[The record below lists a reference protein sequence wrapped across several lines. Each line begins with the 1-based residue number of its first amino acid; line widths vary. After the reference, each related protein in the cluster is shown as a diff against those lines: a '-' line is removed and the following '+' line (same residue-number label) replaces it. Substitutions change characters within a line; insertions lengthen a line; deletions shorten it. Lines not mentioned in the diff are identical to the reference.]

1 VGIDNG
7 NTGVALEQIVVVRE
21 HIEVPAAL
29 AVLFVLA
36 ALAADNSVLD
46 TAAELACNA
55 EELACNAEELADT
68 ADILGIVGLAE
79 EGLEDIAEELVCN
92 ADILGIEDTAEEL
105 ACNAEELADTADI
118 LDIAGLADTDDIQEE

>member
-21 HIEVPAAL
+21 HIEE
-29 AVLFVLA
+29 LA

-46 TAAELACNA
+46 T
-55 EELACNAEELADT
+55 
-68 ADILGIVGLAE
+68 
-79 EGLEDIAEELVCN
+79 AEELVCN

-105 ACNAEELADTADI
+105 ACNAAELACNADI
-118 LDIAGLADTDDIQEE
+118 LDIAELGDTDDIQEE